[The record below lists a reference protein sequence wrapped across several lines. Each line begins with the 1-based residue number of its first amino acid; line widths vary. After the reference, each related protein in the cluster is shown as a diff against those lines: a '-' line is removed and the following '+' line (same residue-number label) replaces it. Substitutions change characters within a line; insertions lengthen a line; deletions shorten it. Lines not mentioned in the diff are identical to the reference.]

1 MKADRNLHEKNLP
14 ACPVDRLLRVVS
26 GQWTAY
32 LLWVLNENGPQ
43 RFGALQK
50 LVPGIS
56 TKVLTERLR
65 MLETAGLLLRE
76 QAATIPPQVTYSL
89 TPRGLELRDLMDTL
103 SHVARRWDAEGW
115 RPPAR

>member
-1 MKADRNLHEKNLP
+1 MAAGPELQKNIP
-14 ACPVDRLLRVVS
+14 GRCPVERMLGVVA

-32 LLWVLNENGPQ
+32 LLWVLSQNGPQ

-65 MLETAGLLLRE
+65 MLEAAGLLDRE
-76 QAATIPPQVTYSL
+76 QAPTIPPQVTYSL
-89 TPRGLELRDLMDTL
+89 TPRGAELRELL
-103 SHVARRWDAEGW
+103 NGLGLVALRWDAEGW
-115 RPPAR
+115 RPPPR